1 VLPSWRSFGS
11 GTRKARA
18 GLRIAQGFF
27 ARGGLRR
34 IAVKPAG
41 PRRVRASDG
50 RARLAEDAAPDAA
63 SKEDCMT
70 DATRRQLLPWS
81 AAIAILAAAPRAAEA
96 ASRSEID
103 AEVANAL
110 RTLRA
115 QENTRVLFANAKSV
129 LVFPRIL
136 SGGFIVGGQYGQG
149 ALVSGDRTL
158 GYYNI
163 AGASF
168 GFTIGAQVAG
178 LAMFFMTDA
187 ARAALDAAHGW
198 EIGTGPTGVALDQ
211 GLQAN
216 LTSTTL
222 SEPVYAISFS
232 QQGLMASL
240 AINGSKITRIQPE

>member
-1 VLPSWRSFGS
+1 MNQTTRRHLLPLGAAVALAPVLLTAAP
-11 GTRKARA
+11 RKARA
-18 GLRIAQGFF
+18 NT
-27 ARGGLRR
+27 
-34 IAVKPAG
+34 
-41 PRRVRASDG
+41 RA
-50 RARLAEDAAPDAA
+50 
-63 SKEDCMT
+63 
-70 DATRRQLLPWS
+70 
-81 AAIAILAAAPRAAEA
+81 
-96 ASRSEID
+96 EID
-103 AEVANAL
+103 GEVATAL

-115 QENTRVLFANAKSV
+115 QENTRTLFAGAKSI
-129 LVFPRIL
+129 LIFPRIL

-149 ALVSGDRTL
+149 ALIEGDRTI

-168 GFTIGAQVAG
+168 GFTIGAQVSG

-187 ARAALDAAHGW
+187 ARAALDAASGW
-198 EIGTGPTGVALDQ
+198 EIGTGPTVVALNE

-240 AINGSKITRIQPE
+240 AINGSKITRINPN

>member
-1 VLPSWRSFGS
+1 M
-11 GTRKARA
+11 AR
-18 GLRIAQGFF
+18 
-27 ARGGLRR
+27 
-34 IAVKPAG
+34 
-41 PRRVRASDG
+41 RAICQ
-50 RARLAEDAAPDAA
+50 EDTM
-63 SKEDCMT
+63 SQT
-70 DATRRQLLPWS
+70 TRRNLLPLG
-81 AAIAILAAAPRAAEA
+81 AAIAIAPTLLTVAPRAAQA
-96 ASRSEID
+96 ATRAEID
-103 AEVANAL
+103 GEVANAL

-115 QENTRVLFANAKSV
+115 QDNTRPLFAAAKSI

-149 ALVSGDRTL
+149 ALIAGDRTL

-187 ARAALDAAHGW
+187 ARAALDAASGW
-198 EIGTGPTGVALDQ
+198 EIGTGPTVVAVDQ

-216 LTSTTL
+216 ITSTTL

-240 AINGSKITRIQPE
+240 SINGSKITRIQPE

>member
-1 VLPSWRSFGS
+1 M
-11 GTRKARA
+11 
-18 GLRIAQGFF
+18 IQ
-27 ARGGLRR
+27 
-34 IAVKPAG
+34 
-41 PRRVRASDG
+41 
-50 RARLAEDAAPDAA
+50 
-63 SKEDCMT
+63 
-70 DATRRQLLPWS
+70 ATRRNLLP
-81 AAIAILAAAPRAAEA
+81 LAAAIGIAPTMLAGTPHAANAATRA
-96 ASRSEID
+96 EID
-103 AEVANAL
+103 GEVANAL

-115 QENTRVLFANAKSV
+115 QENTRPLFAGAKSI
-129 LVFPRIL
+129 LIFPRIL

-149 ALVSGDRTL
+149 ALIAGDSTL

-187 ARAALDAAHGW
+187 ARAALDAASGW
-198 EIGTGPTGVALDQ
+198 EIGTGPTVVALDQ

-216 LTSTTL
+216 ITSTTL

-240 AINGSKITRIQPE
+240 SINGSKITRIQPE